1 MQKRFSVAMA
11 SRRQQP
17 RQADE
22 LPAAAGPLVAGE
34 GDAVSENLLIFR
46 LAGESF
52 ALRLASV
59 AEIIRL
65 PDLAHIPLVPPSLLG
80 LANLRGVVLPVISL
94 RALLQLPD
102 SEANE
107 RTRVI
112 VMRSDAAVG
121 FVVDQVD
128 RLLALAAHRLEHDDA
143 GAGTTDPALPG
154 DTIKGLEGQSTIKLL
169 NPSRLLSGQFA
180 RLGVSTA
187 HAGAKSPVAIGSSAA
202 APAETLISLLSF
214 RLGEQEYALPLDRI
228 REIVQLPGHI
238 STLPRPE
245 TAVLGVIT
253 LRDRLLPLVSLRAL
267 LGIMANSGHGPRGKI
282 VVVSLGAGAVGVV
295 VDATREILR
304 VDPDIIEPAPALLT
318 RGDGD
323 AEIASICR
331 LENGKRLVALL
342 SPDGLFRSEL
352 VRRIL
357 AEQGSAG
364 ETEQQSEASVMA
376 DEQFIIFRLG
386 GQDYGIPI
394 AAVSEIARRP
404 DHITRLPKAP
414 AFVDGVMNL
423 RGSVV
428 PIVDLRR
435 RFDMSV
441 AEHAPSQRIL
451 MVAIG
456 AVIAGFLVDSV
467 SEIMRVQIDAI
478 QPAPELS
485 SDQMRLISRVINL
498 EAGDSRNRGRMVLL
512 VDPAQLLDRVEA
524 DVLAKFRPSE
534 RDMAVTIP

>member
-1 MQKRFSVAMA
+1 MA
-11 SRRQQP
+11 KRRQP
-17 RQADE
+17 RKTAD
-22 LPAAAGPLVAGE
+22 LPAAANPLAAGVQDVA
-34 GDAVSENLLIFR
+34 SENLLIFQ
-46 LAGESF
+46 LAAESF

-59 AEIIRL
+59 AKIIRL
-65 PDLAHIPLVPPSLLG
+65 PDLAHMPLVPPCLLG
-80 LANLRGVVLPVISL
+80 LANLRGIVLPVISL
-94 RALLQLPD
+94 RALLQLPFT
-102 SEANE
+102 EANE
-107 RTRVI
+107 QTRVI
-112 VMRSDAAVG
+112 VMRGDNAVG

-128 RLLALAAHRLEHDDA
+128 RLLALAEHLLQHNDA
-143 GAGTTDPALPG
+143 GAGTTDPALL
-154 DTIKGLEGQSTIKLL
+154 DATIKGSEGQSTIKLL

-180 RLGVSTA
+180 RLGVSTT
-187 HAGAKSPVAIGSSAA
+187 HAATRSAVAIGSATA
-202 APAETLISLLSF
+202 APAQRMISLLSF
-214 RLGEQEYALPLDRI
+214 RLGEQEYALPLDRV
-228 REIVQLPGHI
+228 REIVPVAGHI

-267 LGIMANSGHGPRGKI
+267 LGMTADGWHGSHGKV
-282 VVVSLGAGAVGVV
+282 VVVSLGDGAVGLV

-331 LENGKRLVALL
+331 LESGQRLVALL
-342 SPDGLFRSEL
+342 SPDRLFRSEL
-352 VRRIL
+352 VRRIV
-357 AEQGSAG
+357 ADQGSVV
-364 ETEQQSEASVMA
+364 ETDPQSETDVMA

-386 GQDYGIPI
+386 SQDYGIPI

-435 RFDMSV
+435 RFDLSL

-467 SEIMRVQIDAI
+467 SEIMKVQIDAI

-485 SDQMRLISRVINL
+485 PDQMRLISRVINL
-498 EAGDSRNRGRMVLL
+498 EAKDSRKKGRMVLL
-512 VDPAQLLDRVEA
+512 VDPAQLLDQVEA
-524 DVLAKFRPSE
+524 DVLARFRPSE
-534 RDMAVTIP
+534 RDVAVTIP